1 MLTKQIMIFG
11 GRDERRLLIESN
23 ASFVVRLVAARS
35 LARSLARGHY
45 LRKPFSTRKH
55 MRANE
60 REGERERIVCCV
72 SALTGREPH
81 LFRG

>member
-35 LARSLARGHY
+35 PAVIIYGNLLVLANTCA
-45 LRKPFSTRKH
+45 P
-55 MRANE
+55 MRE
-60 REGERERIVCCV
+60 RERERIVCCV